1 MSPVVLVH
9 GFLVGPWSMR
19 WLGRRLEKAGFATH
33 SFGFSSRQLSLREA
47 ADQLAIFCQRIHPS
61 PCHLVCHSMG
71 GLVAL
76 EMLHT
81 EAIKEAIDP
90 PSPPAL
96 VLLGTPV
103 KGAQA
108 AQGLGRTAWG
118 QRLLGEAK
126 MSLSQSFD
134 HAPKGWSTT
143 VIAGTRSVGL
153 GRLFSPLP
161 LPNDGTVALSETTL
175 IGARFIKVHAS
186 HSGLLMSSEVAK
198 HTVSSLQSLRPK
210 P

>member
-33 SFGFSSRQLSLREA
+33 SFGFSSRQLSLRQA

-61 PCHLVCHSMG
+61 PCHLVCHSLG

-76 EMLHT
+76 EMLHAQSRD
-81 EAIKEAIDP
+81 EP
-90 PSPPAL
+90 PDSVSAASL

-126 MSLSQSFD
+126 SSLNHSFD
-134 HAPKGWSTT
+134 HAPQGWSTT

-175 IGARFIKVHAS
+175 MGARSIQVHAS

-198 HTVSSLQSLRPK
+198 HTVSSLQPSRPK

>member
-1 MSPVVLVH
+1 
-9 GFLVGPWSMR
+9 MR

-33 SFGFSSRQLSLREA
+33 DFSFPSRQLSLRQA
-47 ADQLAIFCQRIHPS
+47 ADQLANFCQRIHPS

-76 EMLHT
+76 EMLRAQAVN
-81 EAIKEAIDP
+81 EAPDP
-90 PSPPAL
+90 PSLGAL

-103 KGAQA
+103 KGAKA
-108 AQGLGRTAWG
+108 ALGLGRTAWG

-126 MSLSQSFD
+126 LSLSHSFD
-134 HAPKGWSTT
+134 QAPKGGSTT

-153 GRLFSPLP
+153 GRFFAPLP

-175 IGARFIKVHAS
+175 TGARSIEVYAS
-186 HSGLLMSSEVAK
+186 HSGLLISSEVAI
-198 HTVSSLQSLRPK
+198 HILSALQSSRA
-210 P
+210 